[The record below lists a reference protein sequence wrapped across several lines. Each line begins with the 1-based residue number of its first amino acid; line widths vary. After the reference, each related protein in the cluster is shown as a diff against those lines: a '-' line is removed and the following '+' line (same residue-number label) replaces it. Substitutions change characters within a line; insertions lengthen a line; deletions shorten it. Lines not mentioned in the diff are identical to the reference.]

1 MIKNNKWNLILS
13 SIVIL
18 LPAIIGPILTKN
30 MSMVIVS
37 VILFI
42 LQWLC
47 LILTDKFQKEQN
59 QKVQRMVIWIMPIT
73 SLICNG
79 IAYLAYTGKPFN
91 AISLMCILLGF
102 MFLVIGNY
110 LPKCKQNF
118 TIGIKLTWTLA
129 NEENWNATHRFGGKV
144 WFVGGLLMLL
154 CCPLPLKLI
163 IIVMSVVILAMV
175 MVPTVY
181 SYLYYRKQVAAGV
194 APKKPVIEMEPGLK
208 KFGKISIVI
217 TVIILIGCFA
227 LATTGTAKVV
237 CDDNSLTVSATYW
250 GEKELKYTD
259 IDSIEYR
266 EDFKVGSRTYGFGG
280 TKLLAGTFQNE
291 EFGSYT
297 LYGNT
302 SCDSYIVIET
312 DGKIIAFNE
321 VDESATKALYEKLI
335 TRIPK

>member
-1 MIKNNKWNLILS
+1 MLKNNKWNLIFS

-18 LPAIIGPILTKN
+18 LPAIIGPIITKN
-30 MSMVIVS
+30 VSAVLLS

-47 LILTDKFQKEQN
+47 LLLTDKFQKEQN
-59 QKVQRMVIWIMPIT
+59 QKVQRMVIWIMPIV
-73 SLICNG
+73 SLLCNG

-91 AISLMCILLGF
+91 VMLLMCILFGF
-102 MFLVIGNY
+102 LFMVIGNY

-118 TIGIKLTWTLA
+118 TIGIKITWTLA
-129 NEENWNATHRFGGKV
+129 SEENWNATHRFGGKV

-154 CCPLPLKLI
+154 CCVLPTKPL
-163 IIVMSVVILAMV
+163 IIVMTIVLLAMIV
-175 MVPTVY
+175 VPTIY
-181 SYLYYRKQVAAGV
+181 SYLYYRKQVAAGE
-194 APKKPVIEMEPGLK
+194 APQKPVVEMEPGLK
-208 KFGKISIVI
+208 KFGKISMAI
-217 TVIILIGCFA
+217 TAIILIGCFA
-227 LATTGTAKVV
+227 LATTGKAKVTY
-237 CDDNSLTVSATYW
+237 DEQSLTISSTYW

-266 EDFKVGSRTYGFGG
+266 EDYKVGSRTYGFGG
-280 TKLLAGTFQNE
+280 AKLLAGTFQND

-312 DGKIIAFNE
+312 GGKIIAFNE
-321 VDESATKALYEKLI
+321 IDESATKKLYEELI
-335 TRIPK
+335 TKID